1 MDEEHGEGLQLGFDQ
16 RIRVQFIG
24 SKLTSDAGLLAY
36 RELAEQLGL
45 TALADRYLTD
55 SRTGRNIQ
63 HHLVPLLRQSV

>member
-1 MDEEHGEGLQLGFDQ
+1 MNILL
-16 RIRVQFIG
+16 IG

-36 RELAEQLGL
+36 RELAAQLGL

-63 HHLVPLLRQSV
+63 HHLEPLLRQSAYSRLAGYPDTN